1 MELESALKAAAT
13 VLLAACVAVP
23 LAQRARMSSV
33 LGYLVAGAVLGPAV
47 LRVVSNPQDILH
59 ISEFGVVLFMFLIG
73 LELNLGKLWSMRGQI
88 LGLGSLQ
95 VFSCALVFAAVF
107 WAVGFSPVSSAVAGF
122 GFALSST
129 AVALQILGER
139 NLLPSPAGKLGF
151 SVLLYQDLVVIPVLV
166 ALPLLT
172 LSKVPLAESSAA
184 VGGAATPWWST
195 ALGVLAV
202 TICIG
207 LGRMFIRPVFRW
219 IAATNTREI
228 FTAFSLLII
237 AGVSVGMHSIGLSMA
252 LGSFVAGVLLSDS
265 EYRHELEAHIQPF
278 KGLLLGLFF
287 LSVGMNIDFG
297 VISSNIG
304 LVVGL
309 LFIVV
314 LVKLVLI
321 GAALRLYGLA
331 AVDAV
336 FTAAT
341 LSQVGEFAFVL
352 FGLAGQLG
360 MLDARQVS
368 ICSGVVALSMLSTS
382 VMVVGVDR
390 WVRTVKGN
398 KPEAAYDHV
407 DDHEPEV
414 IIAGFGRFGQI
425 CARLLHAS
433 GVRTTL
439 IDHSAD
445 VVQSVRRF
453 KIKAYYGDASRRD
466 LLEAAGI
473 ARAKVFVIAIDDQEK
488 STLLAAE
495 VRQHFPE
502 VKIVA
507 RAYDLLHAY
516 ELLDI
521 GVQSLERETFD
532 AAVAAGR
539 RVLRVLGFG
548 AYQVEQAAQRFK
560 QHDVETMLR
569 LHETRKNEAEYLTRA
584 LEAREEIGRMLAA
597 DREDEVSR
605 VSTVW

>member
-1 MELESALKAAAT
+1 
-13 VLLAACVAVP
+13 
-23 LAQRARMSSV
+23 MSSV
-33 LGYLVAGAVLGPAV
+33 LGYLVAGTLLGPAV
-47 LRVVSNPQDILH
+47 LGVISNPQDVLH

-95 VFSCALVFAAVF
+95 VFSCALVFAAGF
-107 WAVGFSPVSSAVAGF
+107 WAVGFSPVASAVAGF

-172 LSKVPLAESSAA
+172 LSKAPMVGSAA
-184 VGGAATPWWST
+184 TVPATPWWST

-202 TICIG
+202 TACIG
-207 LGRMFIRPVFRW
+207 LGRLFIRPVFRW

-287 LSVGMNIDFG
+287 LSVGMSIDFA
-297 VISSNIG
+297 VIGSNIG
-304 LVVGL
+304 LVFGL
-309 LFIVV
+309 LIAVV
-314 LVKLVLI
+314 LIKLALI
-321 GAALRLYGLA
+321 GGALRLYGLP
-331 AVDAV
+331 AVDAI

-360 MLDARQVS
+360 MLEARQVS

-382 VMVVGVDR
+382 VLVVGVDR

-398 KPEAAYDHV
+398 KPEVVYDQV

-473 ARAKVFVIAIDDQEK
+473 ARAKVFVIAIDDQERA
-488 STLLAAE
+488 TLLASE
-495 VRQHFPE
+495 VRQHFPK
-502 VKIVA
+502 VKVVA
-507 RAYDLLHAY
+507 RAFDLLHAY
-516 ELLDI
+516 DLLDV
-521 GVQSLERETFD
+521 GVESLERETFD

-539 RVLRVLGFG
+539 RVLRELGFG
-548 AYQVEQAAQRFK
+548 AYQVEQSAQRFK
-560 QHDVETMLR
+560 KHDVETMLQ
-569 LHETRKNEAEYLTRA
+569 LHKTRKNEAEYLTRA
-584 LEAREEIGRMLAA
+584 LEARDEIDRMLAA

-605 VSTVW
+605 ASTVW

>member
-1 MELESALKAAAT
+1 MELESGLKVAAT

-33 LGYLVAGAVLGPAV
+33 LGYLVAGTILGPAV
-47 LRVVSNPQDILH
+47 LGVISNPQDVLH

-95 VFSCALVFAAVF
+95 VFSCALVFAGVF
-107 WAVGFSPVSSAVAGF
+107 WAVGFSPLASAVAGF

-139 NLLPSPAGKLGF
+139 NLLPSPSGKLGF

-172 LSKVPLAESSAA
+172 LSKAPL
-184 VGGAATPWWST
+184 VGAATAAGSAAPWWST

-202 TICIG
+202 TACIG
-207 LGRMFIRPVFRW
+207 LGRLFIRPVFRW

-287 LSVGMNIDFG
+287 LSVGMSIDFA

-304 LVVGL
+304 LVIGL
-309 LFIVV
+309 LIAVV
-314 LVKLVLI
+314 LVKLALI
-321 GAALRLYGLA
+321 GGALRLYGLP

-352 FGLAGQLG
+352 FGLAGYLG

-382 VMVVGVDR
+382 VLVVGVDR

-398 KPEAAYDHV
+398 KPEVVYDQV

-473 ARAKVFVIAIDDQEK
+473 ARAKVFVIAIDDQERA
-488 STLLAAE
+488 TLLAAE
-495 VRQHFPE
+495 VRAHFPK
-502 VKIVA
+502 VKVIA

-516 ELLDI
+516 DLLDV
-521 GVQSLERETFD
+521 GVDSLERETFD

-539 RVLRVLGFG
+539 RVLRELGFG
-548 AYQVEQAAQRFK
+548 AYQVEQSAQRFK

-569 LHETRKNEAEYLTRA
+569 LHQTRKNEAEYLTRA
-584 LEAREEIGRMLAA
+584 LEARDEIDRMLAA
-597 DREDEVSR
+597 DREDDIARGSPA
-605 VSTVW
+605 W